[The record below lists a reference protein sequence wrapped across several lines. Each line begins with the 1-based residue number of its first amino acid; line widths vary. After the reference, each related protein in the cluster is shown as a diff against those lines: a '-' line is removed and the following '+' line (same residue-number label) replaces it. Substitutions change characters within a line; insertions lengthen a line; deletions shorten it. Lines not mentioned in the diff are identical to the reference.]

1 MSLMSCSVNKVKSH
15 MLFACKNFTN
25 LTWNNN
31 VEKEKKAFT
40 PTWNVINS
48 NRALHQLVQNS

>member
-1 MSLMSCSVNKVKSH
+1 MSCSVNKVKSH